1 MTTDGMF
8 ALYESHVVSGD
19 GSLRPLSY
27 LTGTSIE
34 KKLRARAE
42 TEPCTFMHVLQH
54 VVSGDG
60 SLRPLSYLTGT
71 SIEKKLRA
79 RAETE
84 PCTFM
89 HVLHS
94 TRSISSV

>member
-42 TEPCTFMHVLQH
+42 TEPCTFMHVLQLGPYLPFDRSTGAAQSALH
-54 VVSGDG
+54 FP
-60 SLRPLSYLTGT
+60 PLADLFIPTQT
-71 SIEKKLRA
+71 QLLLEA
-79 RAETE
+79 
-84 PCTFM
+84 F
-89 HVLHS
+89 
-94 TRSISSV
+94 